1 MDQPT
6 LDDDH
11 AAPPRDCAQGP
22 GRRECPA
29 AVLKKTGDHP

>member
-11 AAPPRDCAQGP
+11 AAPPRDRAQGP
-22 GRRECPA
+22 RLRECAA

>member
-6 LDDDH
+6 PDDFAT
-11 AAPPRDCAQGP
+11 AAPRDRAQGP
-22 GRRECPA
+22 RLRECAA